1 MNWRRIGVIGLS
13 IAMLAF
19 GVEGAEEGAA
29 AKKLVTTDKLV
40 ELATGINPQEYPCAR
55 EAIVNLYESRDE
67 VGDLNRF
74 HPKRLWIWAKETT
87 TYYFMRFM
95 DFLQSLMNPDAVTR
109 GIQHIEAMARG
120 GNPLAGM
127 DRKVEGW
134 MDSLNPRNYVMTRKV
149 HSLIENST
157 NEDGSCR

>member
-1 MNWRRIGVIGLS
+1 MNWRRIGAIGLS
-13 IAMLAF
+13 MAMLAF
-19 GVEGAEEGAA
+19 GAAGAEEQTA

-67 VGDLNRF
+67 VGDLSRF
-74 HPKRLWIWAKETT
+74 HPKRLWVWAKETAT
-87 TYYFMRFM
+87 FYFMRFM

-109 GIQHIEAMARG
+109 GIQRIEAMARG